1 MSTLHL
7 GYAHNGHRAALSE
20 LYSARPD
27 APVVLDAPALEATRT
42 NRSTRTPLRRTRR
55 VTAGALH
62 RAAARIAPAA

>member
-7 GYAHNGHRAALSE
+7 GYAHNGHRAALGE
-20 LYSARPD
+20 LHSARPD
-27 APVVLDAPALEATRT
+27 APVVESTRAA
-42 NRSTRTPLRRTRR
+42 RSTRAPLRRTRS

>member
-7 GYAHNGHRAALSE
+7 GYAHNGHHAALRE

-27 APVVLDAPALEATRT
+27 APVVA
-42 NRSTRTPLRRTRR
+42 STRAPRAARSARSPLRRTRS

-62 RAAARIAPAA
+62 RAASRIAPAA

>member
-7 GYAHNGHRAALSE
+7 GYAHNGHRAALGE

-27 APVVLDAPALEATRT
+27 APVVESRP
-42 NRSTRTPLRRTRR
+42 SRTPLRRTRR

>member
-7 GYAHNGHRAALSE
+7 GYAHNGHHAALRE
-20 LYSARPD
+20 LHSARPD
-27 APVVLDAPALEATRT
+27 APVVEST
-42 NRSTRTPLRRTRR
+42 RSTRTPLRRTRS

>member
-7 GYAHNGHRAALSE
+7 GYAHNGHHAALRE

-27 APVVLDAPALEATRT
+27 APVVESRASATPRK
-42 NRSTRTPLRRTRR
+42 TRGAGAPLRRTRR

-62 RAAARIAPAA
+62 RAATRIAPAA